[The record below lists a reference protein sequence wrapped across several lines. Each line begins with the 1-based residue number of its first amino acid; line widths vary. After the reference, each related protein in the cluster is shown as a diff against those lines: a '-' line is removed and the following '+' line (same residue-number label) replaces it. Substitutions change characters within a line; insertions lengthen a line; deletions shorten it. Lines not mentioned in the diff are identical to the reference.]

1 MLFMLRGRRLR
12 GLSEVTAAAL
22 LAMIVLAVGTAVYFA
37 VGGMANVYGNL
48 YRQEIDRSIAQQ
60 NLRLSIEYIHVKPN
74 GTCILFIRNYGREDA
89 LITDAYIYPANSSV
103 NVGLSFNLSIP
114 IRRGELGKVALTC
127 GDCVDADEVIAKIYA
142 IPSRLHSSTSPSSEY
157 AQFGRWFSIRTVVA
171 HI

>member
-1 MLFMLRGRRLR
+1 MLRDRRLR

-22 LAMIVLAVGTAVYFA
+22 LAMIILAVGMAIYFA

-60 NLRLSIEYIHVKPN
+60 NLLLSIEYIHIKPD

-114 IRRGELGKVALTC
+114 IRRGELGEVTLTC
-127 GDCVDADEVIAKIYA
+127 RDCVDADEVVAKVYA
-142 IPSRLHSSTSPSSEY
+142 IPSRLHLSTSSSFEY
-157 AQFGRWFSIRTVVA
+157 AQFGRWFSIRTAVA
-171 HI
+171 RS